1 MRIFILEDDP
11 YRIRFFREACIG
23 LDATFAES
31 YAEAVKKFDGPYDIL
46 CLDHDLG
53 GEWMVRSDG
62 PNTGYSFCKWLPESD
77 GRTRAYVH
85 SYNPDGAEN
94 MMRLLEQ
101 KQYTAIRLPFGPTI
115 LKVLSSLNET
125 F

>member
-1 MRIFILEDDP
+1 MKIFILEDDP
-11 YRIRFFREACIG
+11 MRIRLFRDVCIG

-53 GEWMVRSDG
+53 GEWMARSDG
-62 PNTGYSFCKWLPESD
+62 PNTGYNFCKWLPESSENA
-77 GRTRAYVH
+77 RAYVH

-94 MMRLLEQ
+94 MMKVLAEKR
-101 KQYTAIRLPFGPTI
+101 YTAIRLPFGPTI
-115 LKVLSSLNET
+115 LRVLSSLHET
-125 F
+125 I